1 VKILDR
7 YILQKL
13 LTTFLFVVFII
24 VAVIVVIDITEK
36 IGDFTKPEVPLG
48 RIFQYYMDFIP
59 WIANLISPITVF
71 IATVFVTANM
81 AGHTEIISILASG
94 VSFKRMLVPYFV
106 SALIIALISFYFNG
120 WVIPKANKSR
130 RAFEIEFIEGK
141 YYFSE
146 NNFHVQASPTVY
158 LYLQRYVNTNNI
170 GYKFTIERIEGD
182 SLKEK
187 LSANQIVW
195 NDSTEKWTLK
205 QWQRRVIQDNG
216 EVVTF
221 GETMDSTLVIL
232 PKDFQS
238 QHRLWEALTLP
249 ELDDKINEIK
259 QRGLEGATIYKVEKY
274 FRYTMPFTVFVLV
287 LIGVIVSSRKSRG
300 GTGLQIALGFIIS
313 FIFIIFVI
321 TSRGVA
327 EGGLI
332 PPLIAVW
339 IPNIV
344 FSFVAMFMY
353 KYVPR

>member
-36 IGDFTKPEVPLG
+36 IGDFTKPEVPLSG
-48 RIFQYYMDFIP
+48 IFQYYMDFIP

-94 VSFKRMLVPYFV
+94 VSFKRMLVPYFI

-170 GYKFTIERIEGD
+170 GYKFTIERIEEGV
-182 SLKEK
+182 LKEK

-205 QWQRRVIQDNG
+205 QWQRRVILENG
-216 EVVTF
+216 ESVTF
-221 GETMDSTLVIL
+221 GETMDSTLVLL

-238 QHRLWEALTLP
+238 QHRLWETLSLS
-249 ELDDKINEIK
+249 ELDDKIYEIK
-259 QRGLEGATIYKVEKY
+259 KRGLEGATIYKVEKY

-332 PPLIAVW
+332 PPIIAVW
-339 IPNIV
+339 IPNFV

>member
-1 VKILDR
+1 MKILDR

-36 IGDFTKPEVPLG
+36 IGDFTKPEVPLSG
-48 RIFQYYMDFIP
+48 IFQYYMDFIP

-94 VSFKRMLVPYFV
+94 VSFKRMLVPYFI

-170 GYKFTIERIEGD
+170 GYKFTIERIEEGV
-182 SLKEK
+182 LKEK

-205 QWQRRVIQDNG
+205 QWQRRVILENG
-216 EVVTF
+216 ESVTF
-221 GETMDSTLVIL
+221 GETMDSTLVLL

-238 QHRLWEALTLP
+238 QHRLWETLSLS
-249 ELDDKINEIK
+249 ELDDKIYEIK
-259 QRGLEGATIYKVEKY
+259 KRGLEGATIYKVEKY

-332 PPLIAVW
+332 PPIIAVW
-339 IPNIV
+339 IPNFV